1 MKIAKMCK
9 KKLASQTISV
19 SYYDC

>member
-1 MKIAKMCK
+1 MKIAKMC

>member
-1 MKIAKMCK
+1 MKIAKMC

-19 SYYDC
+19 SYYDY